1 MLNVEEKVVIL
12 TGASSGIGEATARVL
27 ANKGAK
33 VVLAARRKERLRKLK
48 SEIEKQGGI
57 VEYKVMDVTSQQE
70 VEELASFTLDNFGQ
84 IDVLINNAG
93 FMPLS
98 YLHEKRV
105 TEWEQMIDV
114 ILKVSFMGL
123 LQFSLI

>member
-1 MLNVEEKVVIL
+1 MEDL
-12 TGASSGIGEATARVL
+12 S
-27 ANKGAK
+27 
-33 VVLAARRKERLRKLK
+33 
-48 SEIEKQGGI
+48 
-57 VEYKVMDVTSQQE
+57 
-70 VEELASFTLDNFGQ
+70 SFTLDTFGK

-114 ILKVSFMGL
+114 NVKGVLYGIAATLPH
-123 LQFSLI
+123 